1 MHAARPRLYLAVL
14 LLAACALLAA
24 CGKGAE
30 AGSVGPSGTLAP
42 VTKQGAVS
50 VSTRNTT
57 RLGGADAES
66 DAAGV
71 ARTVYPGLTTGTRP
85 QSVLLIGKDDWPA
98 ALSASVLASAP
109 MGWPLLFID
118 GSQLPEVTR
127 ETLEAMRPTG
137 TSALGGAQVVRIAT
151 KAGAPDGL
159 LTRTL
164 PRAGPAATAA
174 AVERLLLSVNGGI
187 EPRQV
192 IIVGVNTPHSLS
204 MPAAGLAAE
213 SGAPILLVTRA
224 GVPNAT
230 AAVLRSLHRPSIYVI
245 AANAG
250 VSQATLARLRN
261 FGRVTLISKGNA
273 PTEAAATNAIA
284 VARFTDGIFG
294 WGVKDPGHGLV
305 FANALRPLDGPA
317 SALLSATAQYGP
329 LLLLERA
336 TQIPTVLAGYLGNIQ
351 PAYAAAPEF
360 RPVRG
365 VYNHGWLIGDE
376 TASTGVTQS
385 ELDSLLEISPR
396 EASAEEASVKE
407 AE

>member
-1 MHAARPRLYLAVL
+1 MHPARPRPYLAVL
-14 LLAACALLAA
+14 ALTACALLAA
-24 CGKGAE
+24 CGKGPE
-30 AGSVGPSGTLAP
+30 AGSRGPAGTLAP

-57 RLGGADAES
+57 RLGGADVES
-66 DAAGV
+66 DAAAV
-71 ARTVYPGLTTGTRP
+71 ARAVYPGLTTGTRP

-109 MGWPLLFID
+109 MGWPVLFSD
-118 GSQLPEVTR
+118 ADKLPDVTR

-137 TSALGGAQVVRIAT
+137 TSALSGAQVVRIGTEAAPP
-151 KAGAPDGL
+151 AGL
-159 LTRTL
+159 ITRTL
-164 PRAGPAATAA
+164 TGGGPAATAA
-174 AVERLLLSVNGGI
+174 AVERLLRSASGGI

-192 IIVGVNTPHSLS
+192 IIVGVNTPHALS

-230 AAVLRSLHRPSIYVI
+230 AAVLRSLHHPSIYVI

-250 VSQATLARLRN
+250 ISPLTLARLHN
-261 FGRVTLISKGNA
+261 FGPVTEISKGNA
-273 PTEAAATNAIA
+273 PTETAATNSVA
-284 VARFTDGIFG
+284 VARFTDGTFG

-305 FANALRPLDGPA
+305 FASALRPLDAPA

-336 TQIPTVLAGYLGNIQ
+336 TAIPAVLAAYLGNIQ
-351 PAYAAAPEF
+351 PAYTAAPEY

-376 TASTGVTQS
+376 EASTGVTQS

-396 EASAEEASVKE
+396 EPNAEEASATQ